1 MTTVVSTKALNVLEA
16 VKVFRNSCGYSP
28 SLRELGDALKMNP
41 GSIHYHLSEL
51 ERHGF
56 IKTIPN
62 TSRSITF
69 VDDNIAFTEDEISI
83 INALFPHSKFVV
95 VKHLNDIVN
104 KMNKYKRPG
113 GKFKALGLLNKRLKN
128 IKVKVD

>member
-1 MTTVVSTKALNVLEA
+1 MNRFLGKLASILVVGYQRFISPWMPP
-16 VKVFRNSCGYSP
+16 SCRFYPTCSEYSRV
-28 SLRELGDALKMNP
+28 SF
-41 GSIHYHLSEL
+41 

-128 IKVKVD
+128 VKVKVD